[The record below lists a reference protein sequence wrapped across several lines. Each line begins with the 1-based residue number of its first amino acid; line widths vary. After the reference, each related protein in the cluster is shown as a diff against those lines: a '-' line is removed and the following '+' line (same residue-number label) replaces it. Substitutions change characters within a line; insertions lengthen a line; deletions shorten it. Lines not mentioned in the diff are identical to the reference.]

1 MMTLFRRT
9 VLLLLNILKVPP
21 RLQRLQTM
29 LWRARVV
36 ALALISSPLWA
47 AGGGQLVATRAIAG
61 LSGEVSGPLAYG
73 LSLIMIVGSAISWYR
88 NHHDAGALQN
98 GAMGTL
104 FIGGVALGATS
115 LLGFIPGVAG
125 AVI

>member
-1 MMTLFRRT
+1 
-9 VLLLLNILKVPP
+9 
-21 RLQRLQTM
+21 M
-29 LWRARVV
+29 LSARVA

-47 AGGGQLVATRAIAG
+47 AGGGQLRATQAIAG
-61 LSGEVSGPLAYG
+61 LSGEVSGPLAYS

-88 NHHDAGALQN
+88 SHHDAGALQN
-98 GAMGTL
+98 GAMGAL
-104 FIGGVALGATS
+104 FIGGVALGASS